1 MKSLQSKIYELNEGG
16 FYKNASGMVRP
27 STKKELQNEIEKR
40 LDKGQTNLNDI
51 DTSKITDM
59 TYIFFKFRNTYNLEN
74 IDISKWDVSNAE
86 NMSYM
91 FWGCENFN
99 SDLSKWDVSKV
110 SDMYSMFDNCT
121 NFNSDL
127 SKWNVHNARNMS
139 SMFTNCTNFNS
150 DLSKWDVS
158 KVEYMIDMF
167 RNCNKFDCDLSDWD
181 VSNVNDMTNIFRR
194 SGMKELPDWYKNH
207 KYGY

>member
-27 STKKELQNEIEKR
+27 STKEELRNEILVR
-40 LDKGQTNLNDI
+40 LDRGQTNLNDI

-59 TYIFFKFRNTYNLEN
+59 NCLFCVFEAYNLSK
-74 IDISKWDVSNAE
+74 IDISKWDVSNVVE
-86 NMSYM
+86 MSNM
-91 FWGCENFN
+91 FEGCENFN
-99 SDLSKWDVSKV
+99 SDLSRWNVSKV
-110 SDMYSMFDNCT
+110 EYMDGMFCGCI

-127 SKWNVHNARNMS
+127 SKWNVGRVRNMEG
-139 SMFTNCTNFNS
+139 MFTNCTNFNS
-150 DLSKWDVS
+150 DLSKWNVS
-158 KVEYMIDMF
+158 RVEYMLDMF
-167 RNCNKFDCDLSDWD
+167 LNCTKFNCNLSKWD